1 MDENM
6 KTKIEKWIQEDGRRA
21 ERHVTETKFDKE
33 GQAERTIELHLEDPR
48 PLKLQQRIVEKIKPV
63 IFERKIEIIN
73 PATGEVVERKVETVE
88 QKVPMQLVDHIS
100 VSEPSKKSEVTPE
113 VNFDPMNP
121 SAGPLYLQGKDLKA
135 LVELL
140 KNNQAKDDDGANPE
154 FETKLKSL
162 GMVEQAA
169 RKSSK
174 EGLSGDKLL
183 MGVIVAQVI
192 ALGYVLFF
200 M

>member
-88 QKVPMQLVDHIS
+88 QKVPMQLVDHIGVIDS
-100 VSEPSKKSEVTPE
+100 NKKIDPVAESNLDSSLPE
-113 VNFDPMNP
+113 DAP
-121 SAGPLYLQGKDLKA
+121 AYLQSKDLQM
-135 LVELL
+135 LVDLL
-140 KNNQAKDDDGANPE
+140 KNSSNTDNSE
-154 FETKLKSL
+154 FENKLKSL
-162 GMVEQAA
+162 GVAA
-169 RKSSK
+169 QVAKKSNK
-174 EGLSGDKLL
+174 ESFSSDKFL
-183 MGVIVAQVI
+183 MIVIVAQVV

>member
-88 QKVPMQLVDHIS
+88 QKVPMQLVDHIG
-100 VSEPSKKSEVTPE
+100 VSEPKKADPVPE
-113 VNFDPMNP
+113 TSFDPMNP
-121 SAGPLYLQGKDLKA
+121 SNGPLYLQGKDLKA

-140 KNNQAKDDDGANPE
+140 KNNQAKDNEDASPE

-162 GMVEQAA
+162 GMAEQAA

-183 MGVIVAQVI
+183 MGVIVAQVV